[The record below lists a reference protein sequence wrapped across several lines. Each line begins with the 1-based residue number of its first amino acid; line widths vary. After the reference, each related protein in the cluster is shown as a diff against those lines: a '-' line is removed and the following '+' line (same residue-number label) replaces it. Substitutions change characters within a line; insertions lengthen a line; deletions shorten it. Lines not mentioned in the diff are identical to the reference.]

1 MRRRLSVILA
11 GIMLMGSAAFA
22 PVKADNDPEP
32 TQITRLSS
40 TSRKVR
46 IGKKF
51 EIKAYTELREFDED
65 CLVWSVSNAKV
76 VKFEDRDRTGDDM
89 DFIARKTG
97 TANISCRIRGTD
109 VKKTCKVKVIKGKV
123 QARIAVD
130 DRTMDVEKGDWED
143 IEARLVGGNYKNRKL
158 TYKVSNKKIIRVRR
172 GKVYGRRLGGAK
184 ITIRANADK
193 KIKKVVYVR
202 VERDD

>member
-65 CLVWSVSNAKV
+65 CLVWSVPKLLSLKT
-76 VKFEDRDRTGDDM
+76 ETG
-89 DFIARKTG
+89 
-97 TANISCRIRGTD
+97 
-109 VKKTCKVKVIKGKV
+109 
-123 QARIAVD
+123 QAMIW
-130 DRTMDVEKGDWED
+130 TLLPEKPEQPIFPAGSG
-143 IEARLVGGNYKNRKL
+143 AL
-158 TYKVSNKKIIRVRR
+158 T
-172 GKVYGRRLGGAK
+172 
-184 ITIRANADK
+184 
-193 KIKKVVYVR
+193 
-202 VERDD
+202 

>member
-51 EIKAYTELREFDED
+51 EIKA
-65 CLVWSVSNAKV
+65 
-76 VKFEDRDRTGDDM
+76 
-89 DFIARKTG
+89 
-97 TANISCRIRGTD
+97 
-109 VKKTCKVKVIKGKV
+109 
-123 QARIAVD
+123 
-130 DRTMDVEKGDWED
+130 
-143 IEARLVGGNYKNRKL
+143 
-158 TYKVSNKKIIRVRR
+158 
-172 GKVYGRRLGGAK
+172 
-184 ITIRANADK
+184 
-193 KIKKVVYVR
+193 
-202 VERDD
+202 